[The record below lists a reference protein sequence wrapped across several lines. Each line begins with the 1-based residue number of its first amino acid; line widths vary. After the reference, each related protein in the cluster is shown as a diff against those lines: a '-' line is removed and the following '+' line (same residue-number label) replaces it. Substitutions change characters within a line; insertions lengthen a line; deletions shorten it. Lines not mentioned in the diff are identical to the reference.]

1 MMNLDK
7 YRKMVQKRL
16 LVMEILVG
24 IFVVLML
31 VGGRLGQHPS
41 AGMLMGMGTGG
52 GLVAIVVIIQQ
63 SKALKDEKKLRQL
76 YIQEH
81 DERMIAIR
89 QKAGFPLV
97 VYLSVA
103 VAAVAMIA
111 GCFDEKI
118 MWVLMCVAFVQ
129 LLVCMVIKFWCMR
142 RM

>member
-31 VGGRLGQHPS
+31 VGGSLGQHPS

-76 YIQEH
+76 YIQEY

-89 QKAGFPLV
+89 QKAGYPVV
-97 VYLSVA
+97 VYLSLA
-103 VAAVAMIA
+103 VAAAAMIA
-111 GCFDEKI
+111 GCFNVTV
-118 MWVLMCVAFVQ
+118 MLTLMVVALGQ
-129 LLVCMVIKFWCMR
+129 LLVCVVIKFWCMR
-142 RM
+142 HM